1 MYSHKEFLFVNTSGE
16 ALFCKT
22 MLCALAE
29 GFHRPVKQAKP
40 RATTNKHESA
50 FTCISHA
57 CGTLKND
64 HSCIKLLSQI
74 LIVQLNFCFT
84 CYFHILQKHKFQMS
98 VTLIMTT

>member
-40 RATTNKHESA
+40 QATTNKHESA

-64 HSCIKLLSQI
+64 QTTVTDFDSTVEFLFYLL
-74 LIVQLNFCFT
+74 FPHFT
-84 CYFHILQKHKFQMS
+84 EA
-98 VTLIMTT
+98 